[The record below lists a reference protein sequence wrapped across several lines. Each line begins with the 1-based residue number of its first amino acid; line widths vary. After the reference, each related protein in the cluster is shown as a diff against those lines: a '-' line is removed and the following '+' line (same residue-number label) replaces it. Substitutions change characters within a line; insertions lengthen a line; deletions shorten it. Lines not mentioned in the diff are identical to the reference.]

1 MPFSTSPFLLHGA
14 VTPVFEHIT
23 EWKYLECGNS
33 VQAESHILYQQRK
46 GGDLMKYEFYI
57 NGVRR
62 DRPTKEEAQILLDR
76 LMEGLG
82 YERINKDE
90 DKGSDQKEMAVV

>member
-1 MPFSTSPFLLHGA
+1 
-14 VTPVFEHIT
+14 
-23 EWKYLECGNS
+23 
-33 VQAESHILYQQRK
+33 
-46 GGDLMKYEFYI
+46 MKYEFYI

>member
-1 MPFSTSPFLLHGA
+1 MMNLIKS
-14 VTPVFEHIT
+14 
-23 EWKYLECGNS
+23 GNS
-33 VQAESHILYQQRK
+33 VQAESHILYRQRK
-46 GGDLMKYEFYI
+46 GGEFMKYEFYI

-62 DRPTKEEAQILLDR
+62 DHPTKEEAQILLDR

-90 DKGSDQKEMAVV
+90 DKGNNKKEKAVV